1 MLPLWI
7 PHPNPFCGFVCTFAW
22 CVVSVASVC
31 VWYVA
36 SVVCCSCCMTRH
48 TAFCDN
54 SHGCMCQ
61 FTWLHGSLIPWGRK
75 DPFPLHGS
83 VFGKAKTG
91 TGSHLIRWL
100 RGSMTLWGLPWLKM
114 LKGPVRATMTCGP
127 LKVPNQ
133 GSESEEHSCSTYS
146 SSASGGG
153 RSSWSS
159 SCGTSSWMRH
169 MSSEVVA
176 TAVCWQ
182 IPRPVE
188 WCCLFLPRNLIGLTQ
203 RRFAYHDTCMAK
215 VCKSTMVTC
224 CCKTSNIV
232 QVCTSLQQTLQTP
245 SKLIFCRSLTKK
257 KDAI

>member
-1 MLPLWI
+1 
-7 PHPNPFCGFVCTFAW
+7 
-22 CVVSVASVC
+22 
-31 VWYVA
+31 
-36 SVVCCSCCMTRH
+36 
-48 TAFCDN
+48 
-54 SHGCMCQ
+54 
-61 FTWLHGSLIPWGRK
+61 
-75 DPFPLHGS
+75 
-83 VFGKAKTG
+83 
-91 TGSHLIRWL
+91 
-100 RGSMTLWGLPWLKM
+100 MTLWGLPWLKM

-146 SSASGGG
+146 SSVSGGG

-257 KDAI
+257 KMRSRIFKFSVVWSTCTYLVGRSFWRSASDPKVKCMNKGHLY